1 MDTLAYVEELAIS
14 FSLCIVALLFK
25 YYVDHLDDKKG
36 EENDN
41 K

>member
-25 YYVDHLDDKKG
+25 YYVDHLDDR
-36 EENDN
+36 NDKN
-41 K
+41 DQK